1 MRSLRGIALVL
12 VLGSVGASTVFDVA
26 AQTRREVREQ
36 AEASMV
42 LTGEIDIGTE
52 GQVEAF
58 RLDKRAQVDETIVTF
73 VEGAVKT
80 WRFAPVLV
88 NGQAAKA
95 RTPATIRLGAKNNPD
110 GTGLITLLAA
120 NFETYDETSTD
131 NVTKVKMS
139 PPMYPEDVLN
149 ARGRGDVL
157 LLVQVGRDGK
167 VLDVATEQVNLRVIA
182 NEAIM
187 RKMRDKLARVSMGA
201 ARKWSFKAPSTG
213 NEKDEASWTVRVPVR
228 FSFGDE
234 VDRYGRWDAYIP
246 GPRQQ
251 APWRRDMAL
260 SADANADLLPAG
272 GVFMAD
278 ATSKGPKLL
287 TPLGG

>member
-1 MRSLRGIALVL
+1 ML
-12 VLGSVGASTVFDVA
+12 VLGSVGASTMFDVA
-26 AQTRREVREQ
+26 AQTKREVREQ

-88 NGQAAKA
+88 DGQAVKA

-110 GTGLITLLAA
+110 GTGLVTLLAA

-139 PPMYPEDVLN
+139 PPVYPEDVFN
-149 ARGRGDVL
+149 ARPWRCTAADTGR
-157 LLVQVGRDGK
+157 
-167 VLDVATEQVNLRVIA
+167 
-182 NEAIM
+182 
-187 RKMRDKLARVSMGA
+187 ARREGTGCGHRAGQSSCDRQRGEHA
-201 ARKWSFKAPSTG
+201 ENARQA
-213 NEKDEASWTVRVPVR
+213 
-228 FSFGDE
+228 
-234 VDRYGRWDAYIP
+234 
-246 GPRQQ
+246 GPRVDG
-251 APWRRDMAL
+251 RR
-260 SADANADLLPAG
+260 
-272 GVFMAD
+272 
-278 ATSKGPKLL
+278 T
-287 TPLGG
+287 

>member
-1 MRSLRGIALVL
+1 MHSFRGIALML
-12 VLGSVGASTVFDVA
+12 VLGGVGASTVFDVA

-42 LTGEIDIGTE
+42 LTGEIDIGTD
-52 GQVEAF
+52 GRVEAF

-73 VEGAVKT
+73 VESAVKT

-88 NGQAAKA
+88 NGQAVRA

-120 NFETYDETSTD
+120 NFEKYDETSTD

-139 PPMYPEDVLN
+139 PPVYPEDVFN

-167 VLDVATEQVNLRVIA
+167 VQDVATEQVNLRVIA
-182 NEAIM
+182 NEATM

-201 ARKWSFKAPSTG
+201 ARKWTFKAPSTG
-213 NEKDEASWTVRVPVR
+213 DEKDEASWTVRVSVR
-228 FSFGDE
+228 FSFSDE
-234 VDRYGRWDAYIP
+234 VERYGRWDAYIP

-251 APWRRDMAL
+251 APWRRDKAL
-260 SADANADLLPAG
+260 SADANTDLLPAG

-278 ATSKGPKLL
+278 AASKGPKLL

>member
-1 MRSLRGIALVL
+1 MRCSPILALAL
-12 VLGSVGASTVFDVA
+12 AFSGVGMVVVPDAG
-26 AQTRREVREQ
+26 AQTKREVREQ

-58 RLDKRAQVDETIVTF
+58 RLDKRAQVDESIVTF
-73 VEGAVKT
+73 VENAVKT

-88 NGQAAKA
+88 NGQAVKA

-131 NVTKVKMS
+131 NVTKVKMT
-139 PPMYPEDVLN
+139 PPVYPEDVFN

-157 LLVQVGRDGK
+157 LLIQVGRDGK

-182 NEAIM
+182 NEANM

-201 ARKWSFKAPSTG
+201 ARKWTFKAPSTG
-213 NEKDEASWTVRVPVR
+213 DQKDEASWTIRVPVR
-228 FSFGDE
+228 FSFSDE
-234 VDRYGRWDAYIP
+234 VERYGRWDAYIP
-246 GPRQQ
+246 GPHQQ
-251 APWRRDMAL
+251 APWRSDKAL

-278 ATSKGPKLL
+278 AASKAPKLL

>member
-1 MRSLRGIALVL
+1 MRSFRRVALML
-12 VLGSVGASTVFDVA
+12 VLGGVGAWTVSDVA
-26 AQTRREVREQ
+26 AQTKREVREQ

-42 LTGEIDIGTE
+42 LTGEIDIGTD

-73 VEGAVKT
+73 VESAVKT

-88 NGQAAKA
+88 NGQAVKA

-131 NVTKVKMS
+131 NVTRVKMS
-139 PPMYPEDVLN
+139 PPVYPEDVFN

-157 LLVQVGRDGK
+157 LLIQVGRDGK
-167 VLDVATEQVNLRVIA
+167 VQDVATEQVNLRVIA
-182 NEAIM
+182 NEANM

-201 ARKWSFKAPSTG
+201 ARKWTFKAPSTG
-213 NEKDEASWTVRVPVR
+213 DQKDEASWTIRVPVR
-228 FSFGDE
+228 FSFSDE
-234 VDRYGRWDAYIP
+234 VERYGRWDAYIP

-251 APWRRDMAL
+251 APWRRDKAL
-260 SADANADLLPAG
+260 SADANTDLLPAG

-278 ATSKGPKLL
+278 AASKGPKLL

>member
-12 VLGSVGASTVFDVA
+12 VLGGVGASTVFDVA

-80 WRFAPVLV
+80 WRFAPMLV

-167 VLDVATEQVNLRVIA
+167 VLDVATEQVSLRVIA

-201 ARKWSFKAPSTG
+201 ARKWTFKAPSTG

-234 VDRYGRWDAYIP
+234 VERYGRWDAYIP

>member
-201 ARKWSFKAPSTG
+201 ARKWTFKAPSTG

>member
-201 ARKWSFKAPSTG
+201 ARKWTFKAPSTG

-234 VDRYGRWDAYIP
+234 VERYGRWDAYIP

>member
-1 MRSLRGIALVL
+1 MRSFRGIALML
-12 VLGSVGASTVFDVA
+12 VLGGVGASTVFDVA

-42 LTGEIDIGTE
+42 LTGEIDIGTD
-52 GQVEAF
+52 GRVEAF

-73 VEGAVKT
+73 VESAVKT

-88 NGQAAKA
+88 NGQAVRA

-120 NFETYDETSTD
+120 NFEKYDETSTD

-139 PPMYPEDVLN
+139 PPVYPEDVFN

-167 VLDVATEQVNLRVIA
+167 VQDVATEQVNLRVIA
-182 NEAIM
+182 NEANM

-201 ARKWSFKAPSTG
+201 ARKWTFKAPSTG
-213 NEKDEASWTVRVPVR
+213 DQKDEASWTIRVPVR
-228 FSFGDE
+228 FSFSDE
-234 VDRYGRWDAYIP
+234 VERYGRWDAYIP

-251 APWRRDMAL
+251 APWRRDKAL
-260 SADANADLLPAG
+260 IADASTDLLPAG